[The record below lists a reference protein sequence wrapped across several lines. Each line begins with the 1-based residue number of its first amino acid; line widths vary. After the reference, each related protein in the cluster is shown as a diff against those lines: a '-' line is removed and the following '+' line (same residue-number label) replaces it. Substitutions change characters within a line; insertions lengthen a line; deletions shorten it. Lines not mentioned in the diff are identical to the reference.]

1 MGVIRERIASEISY
15 YLTRLPNGA
24 NQPTPHNML
33 EASLRSMRL
42 WLCACVLLFDHCY
55 FENENVCCA
64 EIKSLKIVLF
74 SALCAVI
81 NIGLFSALAQEIIE
95 ILSTIPRRCVKKRAE
110 K

>member
-55 FENENVCCA
+55 FENVNVCCA
-64 EIKSLKIVLF
+64 EIKSLKIGKRRAAYVSNDSMTSLLLTSYSVLH
-74 SALCAVI
+74 
-81 NIGLFSALAQEIIE
+81 
-95 ILSTIPRRCVKKRAE
+95 RCLTCY
-110 K
+110 